1 MAQSTG
7 VMVNVC
13 GPAVAVNVNLAAC
26 AMAPEKMCRSIMGM
40 ITAAYEHPCAPP
52 LPLPSAGAA
61 VSGPSPE
68 RHGHRPR
75 R

>member
-1 MAQSTG
+1 
-7 VMVNVC
+7 MVNVC

-26 AMAPEKMCRSIMGM
+26 VRALNSMCLSLRGT
-40 ITAAYEHPCAPP
+40 ITAADEHPCAPP
-52 LPLPSAGAA
+52 LPSPSVGAA
-61 VSGPSPE
+61 VSGPSPG